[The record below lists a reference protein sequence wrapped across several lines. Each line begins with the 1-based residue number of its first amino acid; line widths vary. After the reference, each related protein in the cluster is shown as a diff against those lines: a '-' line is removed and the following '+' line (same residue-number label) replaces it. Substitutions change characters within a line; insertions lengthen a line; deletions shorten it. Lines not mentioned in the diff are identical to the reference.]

1 MLRETGWWVA
11 SNQAQFEIG
20 SFVQLLNLVSLR
32 KS

>member
-1 MLRETGWWVA
+1 MLRETGSWVA
-11 SNQAQFEIG
+11 SNQAQLEIG